1 MQPNKLNDLLQK
13 IDIYLLDQILKGSI
27 SFGMKILD
35 AGCGSGRNC
44 NYLLE
49 QGFDVIGID
58 IDSNNIKLLQEKYSK
73 NRFFISKIETVSF
86 TKASFD
92 YIICNAVLH
101 FAKNEAHFLQMFDSL
116 FHLLQ
121 PNGTLFIRMT
131 SNIGI
136 ENRVV
141 PIKDG
146 VYKIPDGS
154 IRFLLTRELFQKLKN
169 RYPFTMVTP
178 LKTVNVADVRCMT
191 TMIIKKN

>member
-27 SFGMKILD
+27 SFEMKILD

-44 NYLLE
+44 SYLLE

-86 TKASFD
+86 PKASFD

-101 FAKNEAHFLQMFDSL
+101 FAENEAHFLQMFDSL
-116 FHLLQ
+116 FHILHQ
-121 PNGTLFIRMT
+121 NGTLFIRMT

-141 PIKDG
+141 PIKNG

-154 IRFLLTRELFQKLKN
+154 TRFLLTRELFQKLKDK
-169 RYPFTMVTP
+169 YHFTMVAP